1 MLSVAPAPS
10 ECHPSPLA
18 YLPKSDRLS
27 QAGFASGRASSIGM
41 DLFDFLGGAQSP
53 QPPGGFSSLAGIPPG
68 VPSSSGAMHV
78 TLDDIAELEATLFY
92 GSDTS
97 TEYEETPS
105 IFRTPTL
112 LDAGLRED
120 HFFGAFS
127 AASYNRAASRASS
140 GRASASAFLNP
151 NRNPPPITPSP
162 KPSAV
167 LPVAVRHGPLHT
179 TERGAASSSSNNNK
193 RQAATMNPPGSGL
206 RAGSGS
212 GTAVLVIPKRIKRDA
227 VAPKPKRESVVPKPA
242 RATTLTSNPPVL
254 SNLAAKLLPKVDK
267 PELGDLNGKM
277 PRPIIVNMAPRRRRK
292 GDTVSAR
299 ELEEED
305 ELRKMKSVQSARD
318 CRKRKK
324 QYITGLQTAIAQY
337 DEREA
342 VAQKLISTLRARIH
356 KIKCAS

>member
-18 YLPKSDRLS
+18 RSGRLS
-27 QAGFASGRASSIGM
+27 QAGFESGRASSIGM

-53 QPPGGFSSLAGIPPG
+53 QPPGGFTSLAGIPAG
-68 VPSSSGAMHV
+68 FPSSSGVMHV
-78 TLDDIAELEATLFY
+78 TIDDIAQLEATLFY

-97 TEYEETPS
+97 TEHEETPS

-120 HFFGAFS
+120 HFFGSFS
-127 AASYNRAASRASS
+127 IASYNRAASRASS

-151 NRNPPPITPSP
+151 NRNPPPITSSP

-167 LPVAVRHGPLHT
+167 LPVAVRRGPLHT
-179 TERGAASSSSNNNK
+179 TERGAASSSSSNNK
-193 RQAATMNPPGSGL
+193 RRAATMNPPPGGRS

-212 GTAVLVIPKRIKRDA
+212 STAAPVIPKRIKRDT
-227 VAPKPKRESVVPKPA
+227 VAPKSKRECVIPMPA
-242 RATTLTSNPPVL
+242 RVTTLTSNPPVL

-277 PRPIIVNMAPRRRRK
+277 PRPNIVNMAPRRRRK

-299 ELEEED
+299 ELQEED

-324 QYITGLQTAIAQY
+324 HYITGLQTAIAQY

-342 VAQKLISTLRARIH
+342 VAQKLISTLRAQIY
-356 KIKCAS
+356 KFKCAS